1 MKVLGLV
8 GSPRK
13 GGNTDLL
20 VDELLRGSRATGH
33 VTEKLYLYDCD
44 IRLCV
49 DCRACKSG
57 EYVCC
62 LNDDMRRIYGLLE
75 EADVIVF
82 GTPLYWYGSSGKMK
96 LLVDR
101 LRPFVENKKLQ
112 GKRAVVVVPS
122 AEGAEA
128 CGPLAEM
135 FRKSFVYIGVEL
147 VGEVFALAY
156 EKGEVAG
163 NTEDLKKAYD
173 LGASL

>member
-13 GGNTDLL
+13 GGNTDRL
-20 VDELLRGSRATGH
+20 VEELLKGSRAAGH
-33 VTEKLYLYDCD
+33 VTKKLYLYDFD
-44 IRLCV
+44 IKLCV
-49 DCRACKSG
+49 DCRACKRDDNG
-57 EYVCC
+57 CC
-62 LNDDMRRIYGLLE
+62 LNDDMQRIYGLLE
-75 EADVIVF
+75 DAEVIVF

-96 LLVDR
+96 LVVDR

-112 GKRAVVVVPS
+112 GKQAVVVVPS

-135 FRKSFVYIGVEL
+135 FRRSFAYIGVEI

-156 EKGEVAG
+156 EKGEVDD
-163 NTEDLKKAYD
+163 NMEDLKKAYD